1 MKQENKSTLYLFAI
15 AAIWGLTFPL
25 MKIAI
30 VDVTPSTFTAI
41 RFMAA
46 AILFIPFVFFD
57 FFKKNSLEIIGAGV
71 VLGLINTGVYITQA
85 IGLKTI
91 GSAQAAFI
99 VGSNIILIPFL
110 APLFKLNKLA
120 KTDLIAPFI
129 CLIGLFIL
137 TGSSFHFDT
146 GELWCLLSALSVA
159 LSIVFLQFITTQKA
173 IRAFRLIVFYQL
185 AFTAVVPGLLMP
197 HHDIPHLFKFS
208 VIIPILFCALFA
220 SNIALFVQAKYQSK
234 VSATRAAL
242 IYALEPVFA
251 SVFALIINDEL
262 ITRNIFIGGCL
273 MLFGI
278 ILHVWIENVRH
289 QSIAPPAPSALT

>member
-1 MKQENKSTLYLFAI
+1 M
-15 AAIWGLTFPL
+15 
-25 MKIAI
+25 
-30 VDVTPSTFTAI
+30 AI
-41 RFMAA
+41 RFMIAA
-46 AILFIPFVFFD
+46 VLFIPFVFFD
-57 FFKKNSLEIIGAGV
+57 FFKKNSLEIVGAGV

-110 APLFKLNKLA
+110 APLFKLNKLT
-120 KTDLIAPFI
+120 KTDLIAPFV
-129 CLIGLFIL
+129 CLIGLLIL
-137 TGSSFHFDT
+137 THFSLHFGV

-159 LSIVFLQFITTQKA
+159 LSIVFLQFVTTHKA
-173 IRAFRLIVFYQL
+173 IHAFRLLVFYQL
-185 AFTAVVPGLLMP
+185 AFTAIVPGLLMP
-197 HHDIPHLFKFS
+197 HGDIHHLLKLS

-220 SNIALFVQAKYQSK
+220 SNIALWVQAKYQSQ

-251 SVFALIINDEL
+251 SVFALIINNEL
-262 ITRNIFIGGCL
+262 ITRNVLIGGCV

-278 ILHVWIENVRH
+278 GLHVWLENIRH
-289 QSIAPPAPSALT
+289 LSIAPPAPSALTQPMQDE